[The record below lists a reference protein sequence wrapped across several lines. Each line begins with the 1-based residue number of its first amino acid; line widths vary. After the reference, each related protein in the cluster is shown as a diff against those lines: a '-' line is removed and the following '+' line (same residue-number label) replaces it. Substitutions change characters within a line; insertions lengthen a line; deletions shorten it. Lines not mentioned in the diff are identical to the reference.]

1 MSVDFLVCD
10 FWSGT
15 NTAKLDTK
23 CLWSLGVTK
32 MDYGSR
38 QKVFCEECLSGWSL
52 ENERAPRRARILRPE
67 SDGEQVNS
75 GQGRL

>member
-1 MSVDFLVCD
+1 
-10 FWSGT
+10 
-15 NTAKLDTK
+15 
-23 CLWSLGVTK
+23 

-38 QKVFCEECLSGWSL
+38 QKVFCEECLSGWSR
-52 ENERAPRRARILRPE
+52 ENEGAPRRARILRPE